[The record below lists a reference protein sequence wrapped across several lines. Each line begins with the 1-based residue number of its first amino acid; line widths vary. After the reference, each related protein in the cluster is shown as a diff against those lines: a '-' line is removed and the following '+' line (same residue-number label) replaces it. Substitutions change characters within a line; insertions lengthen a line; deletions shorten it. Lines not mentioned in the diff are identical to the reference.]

1 MNNDLKP
8 CKLFIDGVEIS
19 FISEEGN
26 ICDDTTAVGNFNA
39 HIANGIIKGDIMEGR
54 GWHNIARNRGAIL
67 RPSMKHGKVYLYQ
80 LYTTCFVE
88 FENMEAALE
97 FRKYAD
103 ENIAYWDYDPV
114 ATLDTNNPEVVERW
128 KDNMED

>member
-8 CKLFIDGVEIS
+8 CTLFVDGVEIS
-19 FISEEGN
+19 FVSEECN
-26 ICDDTTAVGNFNA
+26 TCADSTAMGSLDACIV
-39 HIANGIIKGDIMEGR
+39 NGIIKGDVMEGR
-54 GWHNIARNRGAIL
+54 GWHSVARNKGAIL
-67 RPSMKHGKVYLYQ
+67 RPSMKRGKVYLYQ

-88 FENMEAALE
+88 FENMEAALA

-114 ATLDTNNPEVVERW
+114 ATLDTNNPEVIERW
-128 KDNMED
+128 KENMED